1 LLFHSL
7 SQILE
12 VWAKLLLLQPNFRI
26 MALKLFR
33 AVWFLSALVVLADLL
48 YVYAGLPETVAIQEA
63 EGSQVL
69 LDREMLFYVMLV
81 LIAVC
86 NVLVYLI
93 SRLYPA
99 HETLRAWFHGLVVT
113 LNIFFIIALSL
124 VSLFNSQER
133 FDYSRIGFVIYGSVG
148 LVVLWALSWPVIRI
162 FGLSRPK

>member
-1 LLFHSL
+1 
-7 SQILE
+7 
-12 VWAKLLLLQPNFRI
+12 
-26 MALKLFR
+26 MALKVFR
-33 AVWFLSALVVLADLL
+33 AVWFLSAMLVLVDLL
-48 YVYAGLPETVAIQEA
+48 YVYASLPEVVAVQEA
-63 EGSQVL
+63 DGAQVL

-93 SRLYPA
+93 SRVYRQQ
-99 HETLRAWFHGLVVT
+99 ETLRAWFHGLVIT

>member
-1 LLFHSL
+1 
-7 SQILE
+7 
-12 VWAKLLLLQPNFRI
+12 
-26 MALKLFR
+26 
-33 AVWFLSALVVLADLL
+33 
-48 YVYAGLPETVAIQEA
+48 VAIQEA
-63 EGSQVL
+63 EGAQVL
-69 LDREMLFYVMLV
+69 LDRETMFYVMLV

-93 SRLYPA
+93 SRLYPTQ
-99 HETLRAWFHGLVVT
+99 EMLRAWFHGLVIT